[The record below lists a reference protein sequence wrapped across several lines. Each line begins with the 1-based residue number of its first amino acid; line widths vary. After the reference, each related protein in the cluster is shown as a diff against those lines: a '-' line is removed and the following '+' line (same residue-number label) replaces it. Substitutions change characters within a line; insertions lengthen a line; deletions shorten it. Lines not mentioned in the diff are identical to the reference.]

1 MKKMML
7 FIMTLALTADLFAT
21 PSKILACSE
30 TKTTVLKDRAAE
42 AIQLVRL
49 ANENKDKIYSTLVD
63 TYRAPDSTAAK
74 ARFSGLLTCIDRKLS
89 LKRYEMRCMRV
100 NSLEQGACK
109 KFGMNYGGYVDGG
122 SIIRSH
128 FTGNGHVNICENS
141 ITQSI
146 DLTALIVHEVAH
158 LFLVQDLGYF
168 EGLSDPTL
176 QKSDWHNNED
186 SYRNIVKY
194 IQCLL

>member
-7 FIMTLALTADLFAT
+7 FIMTLALTKNLFAT

-30 TKTTVLKDRAAE
+30 IETAVLKDRAAE
-42 AIQLVRL
+42 AIQLVRV
-49 ANENKDKIYSTLVD
+49 ANENKDKIYTTLVS
-63 TYRAPDSTAAK
+63 TYGAPDSVAGK
-74 ARFSGLLTCIDRKLS
+74 ARFGGLLTCIDRKLS
-89 LKRYEMRCMRV
+89 FKRYEMRCMRV

-128 FTGNGHVNICENS
+128 FAGNGHVNICENS
-141 ITQSI
+141 ITPSI

-158 LFLVQDLGYF
+158 LCLAQDLGYF

-176 QKSDWHNNED
+176 QRPDWHNNAD

-194 IQCLL
+194 LQSLL